1 MSDYQLLVIGAGP
14 GGYVAALHAAKRGL
28 KTAVIE
34 NREIGGTCL
43 NRGCIPTKTL
53 LHSSKIIADIND
65 GEKFGVGAEQT
76 YFDLSAIFARKRE
89 VNAKLSGGIEGMFK
103 AAKIDLLRGRG
114 TVLGSDQV
122 KFAGE
127 DGERVVTA
135 DRILLATGSVPARPP
150 IPGLDL
156 PRVLTSDEL
165 LDGCDHLYNSLII
178 IGGGVIGVEFATFYA
193 DLGCKV
199 TIIEGLDRLLPNMDR
214 ELGQNLALILKKH
227 GVAVHT
233 NSPVSNVERSGGLL
247 TVNFR
252 SKETE
257 MSVSGEAVLCAI
269 GRCPYTEGVFA
280 DGVTVEMNGRSIKVD
295 ENYET
300 SLPGVYAIGDVS
312 SKIQLA
318 HVASAQGKDC
328 VERMVGGTGMTDLSA
343 VPSCIYCVP
352 EIACVGLT
360 ADEAKAAGRD
370 VVTGKYVMFSNG
382 KTVICD
388 GDRAF
393 LKIVAD
399 KQSHT
404 IVGAQFMC
412 EHATDMISEMTAAIT
427 LALTVEQML
436 RVLRP
441 HPTFE
446 EGVHDALEDVLAKLN
461 SEAKH

>member
-1 MSDYQLLVIGAGP
+1 MSDYQLLIIGAGP

-34 NREIGGTCL
+34 NREVGGPCL

-53 LHSSKIIADIND
+53 LHSSEIIAGING
-65 GEKFGVGAEQT
+65 GEKFGVGAERVH
-76 YFDLSAIFARKRE
+76 FDMSAIFARKRE
-89 VNAKLSGGIEGMFK
+89 VSAKLSGGIGGMFR
-103 AAKIDLLRGRG
+103 AAKVDLLRGTG
-114 TVLGSDQV
+114 TVTGSGTV
-122 KFAGE
+122 KFVGE
-127 DGERVVTA
+127 EGEKVITA
-135 DRILLATGSVPARPP
+135 ERILLATGSVPARPP

-156 PRVLTSDEL
+156 PGVLTSDEL
-165 LDGCDHLYNSLII
+165 LEGCDHLYDSLVI

-214 ELGQNLALILKKH
+214 ELGQNLSMILKKH
-227 GVAVHT
+227 GVDVYT
-233 NSPVSNVERSGGLL
+233 NSLVANVEQDGDALK
-247 TVNFR
+247 VNFTN
-252 SKETE
+252 KDKAL
-257 MSVSGEAVLCAI
+257 SVSGEAVLCAI
-269 GRCPYTEGVFA
+269 GRRPYTEGLFA
-280 DGVTVEMNGRSIKVD
+280 DGVGVEMNGRSIRVD

-318 HVASAQGKDC
+318 HVASAQGTDC
-328 VERMVGGTGMTDLSA
+328 VERMVGGKGMTDLSA

-352 EIACVGLT
+352 EIACVGIT
-360 ADEAKAAGRD
+360 ADEAKAAGRE
-370 VVTGKYVMFSNG
+370 VVSGKYVMFSNG
-382 KTVICD
+382 KTVIRD

-393 LKIVAD
+393 MKVVAD
-399 KQSHT
+399 KATHV

-412 EHATDMISEMTAAIT
+412 EHATDMISEMATAIVNG
-427 LALTVEQML
+427 LTVEQML
-436 RVLRP
+436 KVLRP

-461 SEAKH
+461 K

>member
-1 MSDYQLLVIGAGP
+1 MSDYQLLIIGAGP

-34 NREIGGTCL
+34 NREVGGTCL

-53 LHSSKIIADIND
+53 LHSSEIIAGING
-65 GEKFGVGAEQT
+65 GEKFGVGAERVH
-76 YFDLSAIFARKRE
+76 FDMSAIFARKRE
-89 VNAKLSGGIEGMFK
+89 VSAKLSGGIEGMFR
-103 AAKIDLLRGRG
+103 AAKVDLLRGTG
-114 TVLGSDQV
+114 TVTGSGTV
-122 KFAGE
+122 KFVGE
-127 DGERVVTA
+127 EGEKVITA
-135 DRILLATGSVPARPP
+135 ERILLATGSVPARPP

-156 PRVLTSDEL
+156 PGVLTSDEL
-165 LDGCDHLYNSLII
+165 LEGCDHLYDSLVI

-214 ELGQNLALILKKH
+214 ELGQNLSMILKKH
-227 GVAVHT
+227 GVDVYT
-233 NSPVSNVERSGGLL
+233 NSLVANVEQDGDALK
-247 TVNFR
+247 VNFTN
-252 SKETE
+252 KDKAL
-257 MSVSGEAVLCAI
+257 SVSGEAVLCAI
-269 GRCPYTEGVFA
+269 GRRPYTEGLFA
-280 DGVTVEMNGRSIKVD
+280 DGVGVEMNGRSIRVD

-318 HVASAQGKDC
+318 HVASAQGTDC
-328 VERMVGGTGMTDLSA
+328 VERMVGGKGMTDLSA

-352 EIACVGLT
+352 EIACVGIT
-360 ADEAKAAGRD
+360 ADEAKAAGRE
-370 VVTGKYVMFSNG
+370 VVSGKYVMFSNG
-382 KTVICD
+382 KTVIRD

-393 LKIVAD
+393 MKVVAD
-399 KQSHT
+399 KATHV

-412 EHATDMISEMTAAIT
+412 EHATDMISEMATAIVNG
-427 LALTVEQML
+427 LTVEQML
-436 RVLRP
+436 KVLRP

-461 SEAKH
+461 K

>member
-1 MSDYQLLVIGAGP
+1 MSDYQLLIIGAGP

-34 NREIGGTCL
+34 NREVGGTCL

-53 LHSSKIIADIND
+53 LHSSEIIAGING
-65 GEKFGVGAEQT
+65 GEKFGVGAEQVH
-76 YFDLSAIFARKRE
+76 FDMSAIFARKRE
-89 VNAKLSGGIEGMFK
+89 VSAKLSGGIEGMFK
-103 AAKIDLLRGRG
+103 AAKVDLLRGTG
-114 TVLGSDQV
+114 TVTGSGTV
-122 KFAGE
+122 KFVGE
-127 DGERVVTA
+127 EGEKVITA
-135 DRILLATGSVPARPP
+135 ERILLATGSVPARPP

-156 PRVLTSDEL
+156 PGVLTSDEL
-165 LDGCDHLYNSLII
+165 LEGCDHLYDSLVI

-214 ELGQNLALILKKH
+214 ELGQNLSMILKKH
-227 GVAVHT
+227 GVDVYT
-233 NSPVSNVERSGGLL
+233 NSLVANVEKDGDALK
-247 TVNFR
+247 VNFTN
-252 SKETE
+252 KDKAL
-257 MSVSGEAVLCAI
+257 SVSGEAVLCAI
-269 GRCPYTEGVFA
+269 GRRPYTEGLFA
-280 DGVTVEMNGRSIKVD
+280 DGVSVEMNGRSIRVD

-318 HVASAQGKDC
+318 HVASAQGTDC
-328 VERMVGGTGMTDLSA
+328 VERMVGGKGMTDLSA

-352 EIACVGLT
+352 EIACVGIT
-360 ADEAKAAGRD
+360 ADEAKAAGRE
-370 VVTGKYVMFSNG
+370 VVSGKYVMFSNG
-382 KTVICD
+382 KTVIRD

-393 LKIVAD
+393 MKVVAD
-399 KQSHT
+399 KATHV

-412 EHATDMISEMTAAIT
+412 EHATDMISEMATAIVNG
-427 LALTVEQML
+427 LTVEQML
-436 RVLRP
+436 KVLRP

-461 SEAKH
+461 K

>member
-1 MSDYQLLVIGAGP
+1 MSDYQLLIIGAGP

-34 NREIGGTCL
+34 NREVGGTCL

-53 LHSSKIIADIND
+53 LHSSEIIAGING
-65 GEKFGVGAEQT
+65 GEKFGVGAERVH
-76 YFDLSAIFARKRE
+76 FDMSAIFARKRE
-89 VNAKLSGGIEGMFK
+89 VSAKLSGGIEGMFK
-103 AAKIDLLRGRG
+103 AAKVDLLRGTG
-114 TVLGSDQV
+114 TVTGSGTV
-122 KFAGE
+122 KFVGE
-127 DGERVVTA
+127 EGEKVITA
-135 DRILLATGSVPARPP
+135 ERILLATGSVPARPP

-156 PRVLTSDEL
+156 PGVLTSDEL
-165 LDGCDHLYNSLII
+165 LEGCDHLYDSLII

-214 ELGQNLALILKKH
+214 ELGQNLSMILKKH
-227 GVAVHT
+227 GVDVYT
-233 NSPVSNVERSGGLL
+233 NSLVANVEKDGDALK
-247 TVNFR
+247 VNFTN
-252 SKETE
+252 KDKAL
-257 MSVSGEAVLCAI
+257 SVSGEAVLCAI
-269 GRCPYTEGVFA
+269 GRRPYTEGLFA
-280 DGVTVEMNGRSIKVD
+280 DGVSVEMNGRSIRVD

-318 HVASAQGKDC
+318 HVASAQGTDC
-328 VERMVGGTGMTDLSA
+328 VERMVGGKGMTDLSA

-352 EIACVGLT
+352 EIACVGIT
-360 ADEAKAAGRD
+360 ADEAKAAGRE
-370 VVTGKYVMFSNG
+370 VVSGKYVMFSNG
-382 KTVICD
+382 KTVIRD

-393 LKIVAD
+393 MKVVAD
-399 KQSHT
+399 KATHV

-412 EHATDMISEMTAAIT
+412 EHATDMISEMATAIVNG
-427 LALTVEQML
+427 LTVEQML
-436 RVLRP
+436 KVLRP

-461 SEAKH
+461 K

>member
-34 NREIGGTCL
+34 NREVGGTCL

-53 LHSSKIIADIND
+53 LHSSEIVSGIN
-65 GEKFGVGAEQT
+65 GGGKFGVGAEQVH
-76 YFDLSAIFARKRE
+76 FDMAAIFARKRE
-89 VNAKLSGGIEGMFK
+89 VSAKLSGGIEGMFK
-103 AAKIDLLRGRG
+103 AAKIDLLRGTG
-114 TVLGSDQV
+114 TVLGSGEV

-127 DGERVVTA
+127 EGERVITA

-156 PRVLTSDEL
+156 PGVLTSDEL
-165 LDGCDHLYNSLII
+165 LEGSDHLYESLII

-199 TIIEGLDRLLPNMDR
+199 TVIEGLDRLLPNMDR
-214 ELGQNLALILKKH
+214 ELGQNLSMILKKH
-227 GVAVHT
+227 GVDVYT
-233 NSPVSNVERSGGLL
+233 NSLVSNVERDGEALK
-247 TVNFR
+247 VNFTN
-252 SKETE
+252 KEKAL
-257 MSVSGEAVLCAI
+257 SVSGEAVLCAI
-269 GRCPYTEGVFA
+269 GRRPYTEGLFA
-280 DGVTVEMNGRSIKVD
+280 DGVDVERNGRSIKVD

-318 HVASAQGKDC
+318 HVASAQGTDC
-328 VERMVGGTGMTDLSA
+328 VERMLGGTGMTDLSA

-352 EIACVGLT
+352 EIACVGIT
-360 ADEAKAAGRD
+360 ADEAKAAGRE
-370 VVTGKYVMFSNG
+370 VVSGKYVMFSNG
-382 KTVICD
+382 KTVIRD

-393 LKIVAD
+393 MKIVAD
-399 KQSHT
+399 KETHA

-412 EHATDMISEMTAAIT
+412 EHATDMISEMATAIVND
-427 LALTVEQML
+427 LTVEQML
-436 RVLRP
+436 KVLRP

-461 SEAKH
+461 K

>member
-1 MSDYQLLVIGAGP
+1 MSDYQLLIIGAGP

-34 NREIGGTCL
+34 NREVGGTCL

-53 LHSSKIIADIND
+53 LHSSEIIAGING
-65 GEKFGVGAEQT
+65 GEKFGVGAEQVH
-76 YFDLSAIFARKRE
+76 FDMSAIFARKRE
-89 VNAKLSGGIEGMFK
+89 VSAKLSGGIEGMFR
-103 AAKIDLLRGRG
+103 AAKVDLLRGTG
-114 TVLGSDQV
+114 TVTGSGTV
-122 KFAGE
+122 KFVGE
-127 DGERVVTA
+127 EGEKVITA
-135 DRILLATGSVPARPP
+135 ERILLATGSVPARPP

-156 PRVLTSDEL
+156 PGVLTSDEL
-165 LDGCDHLYNSLII
+165 LEGCDHLYDSLII

-214 ELGQNLALILKKH
+214 ELGQNLSMILKKH
-227 GVAVHT
+227 GVDVYT
-233 NSPVSNVERSGGLL
+233 NSLVANVEKDGDALK
-247 TVNFR
+247 VNFTN
-252 SKETE
+252 KDKAL
-257 MSVSGEAVLCAI
+257 SVSGEAVLCAI
-269 GRCPYTEGVFA
+269 GRRPYTEGLFA
-280 DGVTVEMNGRSIKVD
+280 DGVSVEMNGRSIRVD

-318 HVASAQGKDC
+318 HVASAQGTDC
-328 VERMVGGTGMTDLSA
+328 VERMVGGKGMTDLSA

-352 EIACVGLT
+352 EIACVGIT
-360 ADEAKAAGRD
+360 ADEAKAAGRE
-370 VVTGKYVMFSNG
+370 VVSGKYVMFSNG
-382 KTVICD
+382 KTVIRD

-393 LKIVAD
+393 MKVVAD
-399 KQSHT
+399 KATHV

-412 EHATDMISEMTAAIT
+412 EHATDMISEMATAIVNG
-427 LALTVEQML
+427 LTVEQML
-436 RVLRP
+436 KVLRP

-461 SEAKH
+461 K

>member
-1 MSDYQLLVIGAGP
+1 MSDYQLLIIGAGP

-34 NREIGGTCL
+34 NREVGGTCL

-53 LHSSKIIADIND
+53 LHASEIIAGING
-65 GEKFGVGAEQT
+65 GEKFGVGAERVH
-76 YFDLSAIFARKRE
+76 FDMSAIFARKRE
-89 VNAKLSGGIEGMFK
+89 VSAKLSGGIEGMFR
-103 AAKIDLLRGRG
+103 AAKVDLLRGTG
-114 TVLGSDQV
+114 TVTGSGTV
-122 KFAGE
+122 KFVGE
-127 DGERVVTA
+127 EGEKVITA
-135 DRILLATGSVPARPP
+135 ERILLATGSVPARPP

-156 PRVLTSDEL
+156 PGVLTSDEL
-165 LDGCDHLYNSLII
+165 LEGCDHLYDSLVI

-214 ELGQNLALILKKH
+214 ELGQNLSMILKKH
-227 GVAVHT
+227 GVDVYT
-233 NSPVSNVERSGGLL
+233 NSLVANVEQDGDALK
-247 TVNFR
+247 VNFTN
-252 SKETE
+252 KDKAL
-257 MSVSGEAVLCAI
+257 SVSGEAVLCAI
-269 GRCPYTEGVFA
+269 GRRPYTEGLFA
-280 DGVTVEMNGRSIKVD
+280 DGVGVEMNGRSIRVD

-318 HVASAQGKDC
+318 HVASAQGTDC
-328 VERMVGGTGMTDLSA
+328 VERMVGGKGMTDLSA

-352 EIACVGLT
+352 EIACVGIT
-360 ADEAKAAGRD
+360 ADEAKAAGRE
-370 VVTGKYVMFSNG
+370 VVSGKYVMFSNG
-382 KTVICD
+382 KTVIRD

-393 LKIVAD
+393 MKVVAD
-399 KQSHT
+399 KATHV

-412 EHATDMISEMTAAIT
+412 EHATDMISEMATAIVNG
-427 LALTVEQML
+427 LTVEQML
-436 RVLRP
+436 KVLRP

-461 SEAKH
+461 K

>member
-1 MSDYQLLVIGAGP
+1 MSDYQLLIIGAGP

-34 NREIGGTCL
+34 NREVGGTCL

-53 LHSSKIIADIND
+53 LHSSEIIAGING
-65 GEKFGVGAEQT
+65 GEKFGVGAERVH
-76 YFDLSAIFARKRE
+76 FDMSAIFARKRE
-89 VNAKLSGGIEGMFK
+89 VSAKLSGGIEGMFR
-103 AAKIDLLRGRG
+103 AAKVDLLRGTG
-114 TVLGSDQV
+114 TVTGSGTV
-122 KFAGE
+122 KFVGE
-127 DGERVVTA
+127 EGEKVITA
-135 DRILLATGSVPARPP
+135 ERILLATGSVPARPP

-156 PRVLTSDEL
+156 PGVLTSDEL
-165 LDGCDHLYNSLII
+165 LEGCDHLYDSLVI

-214 ELGQNLALILKKH
+214 ELGQNLSMILKKH
-227 GVAVHT
+227 GVDVYT
-233 NSPVSNVERSGGLL
+233 NSLVANVEQDGDALK
-247 TVNFR
+247 VNFTN
-252 SKETE
+252 KDKAL
-257 MSVSGEAVLCAI
+257 SVSGEAVLCAI
-269 GRCPYTEGVFA
+269 GRRPYTEGLFA
-280 DGVTVEMNGRSIKVD
+280 DGVGVEMNGRSIRVD

-318 HVASAQGKDC
+318 HVASAQGTDC
-328 VERMVGGTGMTDLSA
+328 VERMFGGKGMTDLSA

-352 EIACVGLT
+352 EIACVGIT
-360 ADEAKAAGRD
+360 ADEAKAAGRE
-370 VVTGKYVMFSNG
+370 VVSGKYVMFSNG
-382 KTVICD
+382 KTVIRD

-393 LKIVAD
+393 MKVVAD
-399 KQSHT
+399 KATHV

-412 EHATDMISEMTAAIT
+412 EHATDMISEMATAIVNG
-427 LALTVEQML
+427 LTVEQML
-436 RVLRP
+436 KVLRP

-461 SEAKH
+461 K